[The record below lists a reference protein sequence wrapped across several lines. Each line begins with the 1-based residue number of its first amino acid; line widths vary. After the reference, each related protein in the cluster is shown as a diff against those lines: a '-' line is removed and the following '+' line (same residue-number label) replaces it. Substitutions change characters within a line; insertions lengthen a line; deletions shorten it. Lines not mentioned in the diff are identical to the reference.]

1 MLKIKTMSVILIL
14 LLAVFTLTTGCA
26 TAGKSSASGDS
37 KPVIL
42 VAAFGSS
49 YETGQKNMEDFDEA
63 VRSTFPDSD
72 VYWGFTASFIVNKLE
87 KQGKTTI
94 FEREM
99 PIIKIGEVFNF
110 LKGKGYR
117 DVLVI
122 NFLNMV
128 GAEYREVLD
137 TPTNGLNVKY
147 VHPLLYY
154 PENIQN
160 AILALESQFGDPSD
174 TATIFCAHG
183 NEKELQFN
191 AELIQMDNY
200 MRENYDNTYL
210 AVMEGVP
217 EFSKVKEEVLSNPA
231 IKKIKFI
238 AFMLTF
244 GDHMSNDVMGEDEDS
259 FKSQLG
265 LPAQITDGMA
275 SNPAMQKIFLDRAKL
290 VYNQFLE

>member
-1 MLKIKTMSVILIL
+1 MNKKNFLMV
-14 LLAVFTLTTGCA
+14 LAVIMVAMLFFAGCA
-26 TAGKSSASGDS
+26 TTNSGVSA
-37 KPVIL
+37 KKTVIL

-49 YETGQKNMEDFDEA
+49 YSTGQKNLQDFDSA
-63 VRSTFPDSD
+63 VRATFPDSD

-94 FEREM
+94 FQRDM
-99 PIIKIGEVFNF
+99 PILKIGEAFNF
-110 LKGKGYR
+110 LKEKGYR

-160 AILALESQFGDPSD
+160 SIIALEPKFGNPED
-174 TATIFCAHG
+174 TATVFCAHG
-183 NEKELQFN
+183 NAKELQFN

-200 MRENYDNTYL
+200 LRENYENTYL

-217 EFSKVKEEVLSNPA
+217 EFGKVKDEILANPA
-231 IKKIKFI
+231 IKKVQFI

-244 GDHMSNDVMGEDEDS
+244 GDHMSNDVMGDETDS
-259 FKSQLG
+259 FKSRLG

-275 SNPAMQKIFLDRAKL
+275 SNPAIQKIFLDQAKI
-290 VYNQFLE
+290 VFGQFQE

>member
-1 MLKIKTMSVILIL
+1 MNRKIFLFAIMLIAVLGLVVSCSSQSGNTAQADDAPVILI
-14 LLAVFTLTTGCA
+14 
-26 TAGKSSASGDS
+26 
-37 KPVIL
+37 
-42 VAAFGSS
+42 AAFGSS
-49 YETGQKNMEDFDEA
+49 YETGQKNLEDFDTA
-63 VRSTFPDSD
+63 VRAAFPGTD

-87 KQGKTTI
+87 KQGQTTI
-94 FEREM
+94 FERQV
-99 PIIKIGEVFNF
+99 PIIKIGEAFNF
-110 LKGKGYR
+110 LEEKGYKN
-117 DVLVI
+117 VLVI

-160 AILALESQFGDPSD
+160 SVLALEPQFGNPED

-183 NEKELQFN
+183 NAKELQFN
-191 AELIQMDNY
+191 AELIQIDNY
-200 MRENYDNTYL
+200 LRENYDNTYL

-231 IKKIKFI
+231 IKKVQFI
-238 AFMLTF
+238 AYMLTF
-244 GDHMSNDVMGEDEDS
+244 GDHMSNDVMGDEPDS

-275 SNPAMQKIFLDRAKL
+275 SNPAIQKLFIDRAKL
-290 VYNQFLE
+290 VYNQFVE

>member
-1 MLKIKTMSVILIL
+1 MNKKNFLMVFAVAMAVVLV
-14 LLAVFTLTTGCA
+14 LAGCA
-26 TAGKSSASGDS
+26 TTSNNVSAK

-49 YETGQKNMEDFDEA
+49 YPSGQKNLQDFDTA
-63 VRSTFPDSD
+63 VREAFPDND

-94 FEREM
+94 FDREM

-110 LKGKGYR
+110 LKEQGYR

-128 GAEYREVLD
+128 GGEYREVMD
-137 TPTNGLNVKY
+137 TPAPGLNIKY

-160 AILALESQFGDPSD
+160 SIIALEPEFGNSPD
-174 TATIFCAHG
+174 TATVFCAHG

-200 MRENYDNTYL
+200 LRENYENSYL

-217 EFSKVKEEVLSNPA
+217 EFSKVKEEILANSK

-244 GDHMSNDVMGEDEDS
+244 GDHMSNDVMGDEEDS

-265 LPAQITDGMA
+265 MPAEITDGMG
-275 SNPAMQKIFLDRAKL
+275 SNPAIQKIFLDRARI
-290 VYNQFLE
+290 VYQQFEE